1 MEDNLSEKYNES
13 QRIKLLF
20 DGLFFN
26 KMGLSCDVVYLPS
39 IFQHLVVVNIDLS
52 KMYPSLGGNPD
63 TIEELK
69 KGRFHRDLTNSLRY
83 IDVLP
88 MDVYPYPVFSLDKKG
103 FDDLDNIRD
112 GVLKSYEE
120 VKDEIGHCLTEVD
133 VEWVPDLD
141 TILGRDTVDAIDEYI
156 LSLDDDISLAFK
168 PYLYF
173 MYGQGKCDDMS
184 LPSAYKV
191 FDDINPDIK
200 YMRPERIKK

>member
-1 MEDNLSEKYNES
+1 MEDNLSDKYEES
-13 QRIKLLF
+13 KRIQLLL
-20 DGLFFN
+20 DGLFFK

-39 IFQHLVVVNIDLS
+39 IFQHLIVVNIDLS
-52 KMYPSLGGNPD
+52 KMYPSIGGNPD

-69 KGRFHRDLTNSLRY
+69 KGGFHRDLTTSLRY

-88 MDVYPYPVFSLDKKG
+88 MDVYAYPVFSLDKKG
-103 FDDLDNIRD
+103 FDDMDMIRD

-120 VKDEIGHCLTEVD
+120 VKGDIGHCITEVD

-141 TILGRDTVDAIDEYI
+141 TILGRDTMDAIDEYT
-156 LSLDDDISLAFK
+156 LNLDDDISLAFK

-173 MYGQGKCDDMS
+173 MYGQGKCGNMS

-191 FDDINPDIK
+191 IDDINPDVK